1 MRQVKHRTPT
11 GRPHRVAELL
21 RERLALI
28 LLFKCA
34 DPRLKEVT
42 LTEVE
47 MSPDL
52 RQAKVF
58 YVTRENVD
66 RDLVQIAL
74 DKAQG
79 FIKAEVARENLF
91 RLMPEFHFLPD
102 PGLDRAA
109 RLEELLKA
117 AKRAGIGSGIPN
129 LIYGKADSVKPF
141 YSIGI
146 RGSFKVGVV
155 ALPTISE
162 QRW

>member
-1 MRQVKHRTPT
+1 VRQVKQRTPT

-66 RDLVQIAL
+66 RDQVQIAL
-74 DKAQG
+74 AKAQG

-91 RLMPEFHFLPD
+91 RLMPEFIFLPD

-109 RLEELLKA
+109 RVEELLKA
-117 AKRAGIGSGIPN
+117 AKAGPGSEGGSG
-129 LIYGKADSVKPF
+129 A
-141 YSIGI
+141 
-146 RGSFKVGVV
+146 
-155 ALPTISE
+155 
-162 QRW
+162 